1 MSLIDNSGVRVFGKW
16 FCQLRARFFSTMK
29 LILAQLNFLS
39 SRAPKLLDPDVVC
52 KFIIILLF
60 MND

>member
-1 MSLIDNSGVRVFGKW
+1 MSLIDNNGVRVFGKW

-39 SRAPKLLDPDVVC
+39 SKTPELFDPDVVC
-52 KFIIILLF
+52 NFIALLQF
-60 MND
+60 LR

>member
-1 MSLIDNSGVRVFGKW
+1 MSLIDNNGVRVFGKW

-39 SRAPKLLDPDVVC
+39 SKNPELFDPEVVC
-52 KFIIILLF
+52 KLCKFIHYYNF
-60 MND
+60 